1 MTQREVTGMDYGDSD
16 ASTSVVSLEG
26 VTKSYGEFTL
36 GPLDFALEPGYVV
49 AVVGPNGSGKSTLFR
64 MLMGL
69 SGTDSGN
76 VSLFGLRYPDDE
88 VEIKR
93 KIGYVPEVA
102 TGHDDMTARELEAF
116 VSRWYPRWDS
126 ELYARLLERF
136 EIPARKKFG
145 RLSKGMRRRLSFALA
160 VAREPD
166 LLLLDEPTDG
176 VDPFARSAML
186 EELSGYLEGGPE
198 SGERAVV
205 FATHVMDEVR
215 RLADYVVFVHDGVFL
230 GLHEKDSLQDGW
242 RSLWVERA
250 PEGHLPGLVEVEDG
264 TPPRLVT
271 DSPRK
276 TREALEERGIGVVR
290 SGPVD
295 LEEIL
300 DLLKRQSTGEH
311 AHREE
316 AG

>member
-1 MTQREVTGMDYGDSD
+1 MTRREVTDMSYVSGESEG
-16 ASTSVVSLEG
+16 VISLEG
-26 VTKSYGEFTL
+26 VTKSYGGFTL
-36 GPLDFALEPGYVV
+36 GPLDFALEPGYVI

-69 SGTDSGN
+69 SGPDSGN
-76 VSLFGLRYPDDE
+76 VSLFGMRYPDDE

-93 KIGYVPEVA
+93 KVGYVPEV
-102 TGHDDMTARELEAF
+102 TMGHDDMTARDLETF
-116 VSRWYPRWDS
+116 VSRWYPRWGPQ
-126 ELYARLLERF
+126 LYARLVERF
-136 EIPARKKFG
+136 EIPARKRFG
-145 RLSKGMRRRLSFALA
+145 KLSKGMKRRLSFALA

-198 SGERAVV
+198 PGERTVL

-215 RLADYVVFVHDGVFL
+215 RLADYVIFVHDGVFL
-230 GLHEKDSLQDGW
+230 GLYEKDTLQDGW
-242 RSLWVERA
+242 RSLWVEQA
-250 PEGHLPGLVEVEDG
+250 PERNLPGLVEMEAG

-300 DLLKRQSTGEH
+300 DLLKRQSTGDHEQ
-311 AHREE
+311 RME

>member
-1 MTQREVTGMDYGDSD
+1 MTKREVADMSY
-16 ASTSVVSLEG
+16 ASGESEGVISLEG
-26 VTKSYGEFTL
+26 VTKSYGDFTL
-36 GPLDFALEPGYVV
+36 GPLDLALEPGYVV

-69 SGTDSGN
+69 SGPDAGKI
-76 VSLFGLRYPDDE
+76 SLFGMRYPDDE

-102 TGHDDMTARELEAF
+102 TGHDDMTARDLETF

-126 ELYARLLERF
+126 GIYEKLVERF
-136 EIPARKKFG
+136 EVPARKRFG
-145 RLSKGMRRRLSFALA
+145 KLSKGMKRRLSFALA

-186 EELSGYLEGGPE
+186 EELSSYLE
-198 SGERAVV
+198 SGAEGEDRTVL

-230 GLHEKDSLQDGW
+230 GLYEKDALQDVW
-242 RSLWVERA
+242 RSLWVERV
-250 PEGHLPGLVEVEDG
+250 PESYLPGLVEVENG

-276 TREALEERGIGVVR
+276 TREALKERGIGVVR
-290 SGPVD
+290 SGPVY

-300 DLLKRQSTGEH
+300 DHLKRQSTGSYTKDK
-311 AHREE
+311 E
-316 AG
+316 AR

>member
-1 MTQREVTGMDYGDSD
+1 MTQREVTGMSYVSGESEG
-16 ASTSVVSLEG
+16 VISLEG
-26 VTKSYGEFTL
+26 ITKSYGEFTL

-69 SGTDSGN
+69 SGPDSGD

-93 KIGYVPEVA
+93 RIGYVPETA
-102 TGHDDMTARELEAF
+102 TGHDDMTARDLEAF
-116 VSRWYPRWDS
+116 VSRWYPRWNS
-126 ELYARLLERF
+126 ELYARLVERF
-136 EIPARKKFG
+136 EIPARKRFG
-145 RLSKGMRRRLSFALA
+145 KLSKGMQRRLSFALA

-198 SGERAVV
+198 PGGRTVV

-230 GLHEKDSLQDGW
+230 GLYEKDSLQDSW
-242 RSLWVERA
+242 RSLWVECA
-250 PEGHLPGLVEVEDG
+250 PESHLPGLVEVEYG

-271 DSPRK
+271 DSPHK

-300 DLLKRQSTGEH
+300 DLLKRQSTGDH
-311 AHREE
+311 ARKEE
-316 AG
+316 A